1 MHPSMSSAG
10 KRWKGRSEGWGSKDK
25 WERVMMSAKLW
36 FFSFVKEMRM
46 RVDMSAASG
55 DGAAAPPSIQ
65 TSLPASH
72 FAPGDVC
79 PPFLFPRA
87 LVSFLYRYLLFIYL
101 SYFPF
106 LSTSLQTD
114 MNCSK
119 EKEWKRKK
127 NGRNKRNLSRKCA
140 KYSKISY
147 NVNGKKIQT
156 NPFNNYCKNQISV
169 NI

>member
-1 MHPSMSSAG
+1 MEG
-10 KRWKGRSEGWGSKDK
+10 KKWGMGKQRQMRKSYDVSKT
-25 WERVMMSAKLW
+25 VI
-36 FFSFVKEMRM
+36 FSFVKEVRM
-46 RVDMSAASG
+46 RVDKSAASG

-65 TSLPASH
+65 TSPPASH
-72 FAPGDVC
+72 FAAGDVC

-87 LVSFLYRYLLFIYL
+87 RVSFLYRYLLFIYL

-127 NGRNKRNLSRKCA
+127 MAETKEIYRE
-140 KYSKISY
+140 
-147 NVNGKKIQT
+147 
-156 NPFNNYCKNQISV
+156 SV
-169 NI
+169 PSILKSATM